1 MFVSTKGSGPKFV
14 ESDLDTY
21 LRRKKRKTS
30 LRDVGLLSDSSKKKT
45 VKSDTAKLLEA
56 LIKERTQVASSVTEK
71 LQKMGYKTEE
81 EISKHYAELVKMSLG
96 NDIGRI
102 NLIPNLV
109 NNAPKVSF
117 LIDLQTDIIT
127 SEWLYWSVVADQNES
142 LDKEILKF
150 LKLKSVYVITKE
162 AMQLGNELDTK
173 AIDMEEYYAQ
183 DFSAD
188 IYCTRFIK
196 EKFVAA
202 AVNQN
207 TGTIGGGTEDYLIIQ
222 NKTEPQYFILA
233 KKSVYPNL
241 DKCIEQLDKTV
252 YLSSKGILKKNI
264 REIKKQPGYY
274 YYQGFIELTNFCP
287 PTLYLQKQRNFTVLL
302 NYEMDVNQVVNS
314 LVNGKMVL
322 PKDSIS
328 FEDLGSFVEIAGV
341 IGLTSNQTEFL
352 NLYKSYSENR
362 KVFSVIRQHFLLFK
376 RVILLY
382 LDSFTKGIN
391 IDRVRNINLLA
402 KKYIE
407 NNTTLLMIPNYAKI
421 VNEFMGYT
429 QNYCERA
436 YTFLNNDLK
445 VLSAIK
451 LIESVTSDILDPN
464 ATDLDTKVR
473 SVAYECYK
481 FLYNGETPIINEI
494 RSPNTFLTNLLGDN
508 KKDALEDILK
518 KLQDKIQ
525 QSKDIEKTKL
535 IEMQKAEQK
544 VMQEFINLSN
554 RFTDLSNRLT
564 NKSHLTH
571 YQDVMNNVTMTLE
584 QKKNE
589 IDQLENIVK
598 AEEQIAAQQQ
608 QLIAQQTLLNAG
620 SVS

>member
-1 MFVSTKGSGPKFV
+1 M
-14 ESDLDTY
+14 
-21 LRRKKRKTS
+21 
-30 LRDVGLLSDSSKKKT
+30 
-45 VKSDTAKLLEA
+45 
-56 LIKERTQVASSVTEK
+56 IKERTQVASSVTEK